1 MSRLVVVGA
10 KVGDIEALDGFD
22 IGKVCFLGGVDQDI
36 PVCPNNPYLGGKIVR
51 KEYAK
56 GLLSALQTP
65 LT

>member
-51 KEYAK
+51 K
-56 GLLSALQTP
+56 GF
-65 LT
+65 